1 MQATAALASIAP
13 LSTSD
18 LLVLFH
24 SAAAEAYAEMK
35 EEQDKQDTFA
45 IYSDGSNPTHVLVV
59 EFCGDEVLICFEDG
73 AEEYVPYSKLEF
85 LD

>member
-35 EEQDKQDTFA
+35 EEQDKEDTADTFA
-45 IYSDGSNPTHVLVV
+45 ILHGECVQVH
-59 EFCGDEVLICFEDG
+59 EFFAMEVLISHKCG
-73 AEEYVPYSKLEF
+73 KEEYVNFNQLDF